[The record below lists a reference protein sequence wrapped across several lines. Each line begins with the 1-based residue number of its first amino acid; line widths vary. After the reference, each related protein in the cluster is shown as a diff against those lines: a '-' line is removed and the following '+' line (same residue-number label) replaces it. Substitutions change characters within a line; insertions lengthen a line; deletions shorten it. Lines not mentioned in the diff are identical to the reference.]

1 MYRNSVE
8 QEHDVHVHRT
18 SEGLFNFIFQSL
30 LTKTMLNADGISVT
44 VQTGLGADVANKIA
58 CFFILQWHLTDY
70 I

>member
-1 MYRNSVE
+1 MP
-8 QEHDVHVHRT
+8 
-18 SEGLFNFIFQSL
+18 
-30 LTKTMLNADGISVT
+30 NADGISVT